1 MSKGIAFCLK
11 GFGSILSIVTTIFTV
26 ILWASLPTDIY
37 SQILMGIAGFALEG
51 SKFLLLVLALLFF
64 RRKYF
69 SASITGAVLSF
80 LLFVVSIGASIGFLE
95 SSEQQQQHSSQ
106 AWQDQ
111 RKQLA
116 MIDLEIESLLSS
128 INDDINNG
136 YRDRGL
142 KTRKE
147 VAKLKQ
153 ERKALLATETYQA
166 DSSFSGLAGLMGM
179 NNNSIRLVAWLVLAI
194 LIDGVAAACW
204 VFLALLE
211 PETVPETLPETTG
224 KNEKQEE
231 QVLSSSQDQNET
243 IKQPDDIIR
252 PAPPE
257 DKPAVKAVYENS
269 YSPLATPETENRT
282 DSREPETPDFFKTTK
297 ETTFN
302 CTATEKTSTEVVI
315 NNDNNRDYLYEQ
327 VKQKILAGT
336 PGYTKS
342 LSLNR
347 LMRLESIGYAKARRV
362 MDKIQ
367 QEQLI

>member
-1 MSKGIAFCLK
+1 MSKGLAFCLK
-11 GFGSILSIVTTIFTV
+11 GFSSILSIVTTIFTV

-69 SASITGAVLSF
+69 SASIVASALSF

-128 INDDINNG
+128 VSDDINNG
-136 YRDRGL
+136 YRGRAL

-147 VAKLKQ
+147 VAQLKQ
-153 ERKALLATETYQA
+153 ERKALLTTETYQA

-211 PETVPETLPETTG
+211 PET
-224 KNEKQEE
+224 
-231 QVLSSSQDQNET
+231 
-243 IKQPDDIIR
+243 
-252 PAPPE
+252 
-257 DKPAVKAVYENS
+257 
-269 YSPLATPETENRT
+269 ENRT

-297 ETTFN
+297 ETMFN
-302 CTATEKTSTEVVI
+302 CTATEKTSTEVII

-367 QEQLI
+367 QEQLV